1 MEVILD
7 SNFIISCLKR
17 KIDFL
22 LELKLLGLK
31 PILPREVLQELKDLR
46 LKLKHEDKIAIDLAL
61 SLFEG
66 TGIKKMKL
74 GNRTVDMGLIDKGK
88 KGIYIATLDSAI
100 KRIVPNKVV
109 ISDSQNKLVV
119 ERD

>member
-7 SNFIISCLKR
+7 SNFIISCLRR

-22 LELKLLGLK
+22 SELRLLGLT
-31 PILPREVLQELKDLR
+31 PMLPREVLQELKDLKM
-46 LKLKHEDKIAIDLAL
+46 KLKHDDRAAINMAL
-61 SLFEG
+61 TLFEED
-66 TGIKKMKL
+66 GIKKMKL
-74 GNRTVDMGLIDKGK
+74 GNRTVDLGLIDKGK

-100 KRIVPNKVV
+100 KRMVPNKVL
-109 ISDSQNKLVV
+109 ISDSQNKLIV